1 MQIDGRVK
9 PLGRVDH
16 AALRDK
22 VLALDEKAWLE
33 DDLSDW
39 QPMRGDTRTVVLL
52 FCDGWEPIVID
63 KKAVGH
69 GSMNR
74 SCPWRPPS
82 LIRISHR
89 AGEYCVPW

>member
-63 KKAVGH
+63 KRSGCPRLSEHAACT
-69 GSMNR
+69 SMPCNA
-74 SCPWRPPS
+74 SA
-82 LIRISHR
+82 RI
-89 AGEYCVPW
+89 W